1 MLLPTNEM
9 KKLLTVMQDFGV
21 RKDLGSFGFGVCLF
35 LSQALGQAQ
44 VAKVGDA
51 AEDFEI
57 TNRAT
62 GEPLRLSD
70 YEGHVVV
77 LDFFA
82 WWCGPCRS
90 SSPDVEKNVYQHF
103 EERGGNKHG
112 VPVTVIAVNI
122 ESDNPDRTD
131 QFVEDAGLELAGDD
145 LQRVAWN
152 QFNEEGAI
160 PMFVILNGVAGNSEY
175 EQWEVLYKEA
185 GYEGARTFNVIIDK
199 VKSGFP
205 PPEIIQA
212 LEDQSVE
219 LGGTAVF
226 EVEATDDTGLIY
238 QWQFNGQELTGATD
252 PKLVIFNVQAQSQGT
267 YMVVITNEHNLTT
280 TTSAQLVGSNV
291 SPSILSQPR
300 GVTAEAGKDVEFA
313 VETVGAKPMSYQWF
327 FNEKPIDGGKSAALT
342 LVDVTMEM
350 VGDYHV
356 NIANDYGSTT
366 SDMASLKV
374 VKTLQ
379 EALDN
384 GDYAFDSGP
393 EDTWSLD
400 EIIHSSDEDSAR
412 SPEIENNQ
420 STMVEMEAEGP
431 GTVFFS
437 WRTTN
442 DYGQEFKCFVD
453 DELVAS
459 FAKGYE
465 WEEPR
470 WLTGSV
476 RLSEGEHL
484 IRWEYS
490 KQSAF
495 GQNMYG
501 WLDEVRFMTEA
512 QIKEEM
518 LVAMGLDAD
527 NSLEFGG
534 EGSWL
539 IDKTNGLD
547 EEGGMASNGIPPG
560 GETWIEITLNG
571 PGYLEFFHKTLGQF
585 VWRSSLQ
592 FYLDGKGFDLNALLF
607 TTDQQGWDRAVAEI
621 PEGEHKARW
630 LVQNNLGNEE
640 NAIIDWIEFSLV
652 EEGEPEI
659 YLEPE
664 ANETQAP
671 GFAFYE
677 VEARGY
683 PFPTYQWFRD
693 GEPLEGEIARV
704 LRLDNLWEDD
714 SGEITVVVSNEL
726 GEVESQGADLFVTE
740 ILDEELTD
748 AIDLEDGRVIS
759 IQFDEELQPWK
770 LSTVRSY
777 DGEDSARAY
786 SSTRDWFSEQVF
798 AVRLEGPGF
807 LTFKWRLES
816 SRVPDEFDEFRLS
829 CILDGQFAFEDENEL
844 AVLIDAQKSSVAK
857 WIDNWVMIPEGNHT
871 VYFTFLK
878 DSELMGKAYVDQ
890 MAFKRAEAGKPSLV
904 KISTQEAKVELG
916 DRLEMKVD
924 QFEGYPFPT
933 FQWRF
938 NGEEIKDATNHFYKV
953 EHAWDFDAGE
963 YTVVASNE
971 HGSLES
977 EPLKV
982 TVSGEGVSSLA
993 DGLDVTGLKFA
1004 TGGDKKWSRA
1014 KINDAEDGDAIRN
1027 LTLQEFQSS
1036 WVMTM
1041 VQGPGVLE
1049 FDWKIIGSEFEN
1061 ELIFSIDGKQTETL
1075 SGTSE
1080 WEFFRT
1086 FIPEGRHVLEWEFF
1100 RDSWETGRHNGYL
1113 DALQFYIP
1121 EDALPEFVEQP
1132 EDAMVEGAEGVVFS
1146 VEVDGW
1152 PFPEL
1157 QWYRDGNPVIG
1168 ETSAKLTLDTVWP
1181 EDEGE
1186 YWVVAQNTH
1195 GETQSEPAQ
1204 LTLNRESNEDLAEAL
1219 DTEEIDFISGAEFAW
1234 ELQTDETSDGED
1246 ALHVT
1251 GLPDWGGDVVYA
1263 ELKTR
1268 LKGPGELTF
1277 KAKVEGNLQIFRAFI
1292 GQSTIWDEDY
1302 VTLRDREVPWTE
1314 YSMII
1319 PEGRHEVTFLFLQG
1333 PKEGGPDSSLWLDEM
1348 RYERIGLPI
1357 NLSIVGITGWGLRFE
1372 FNSVYGKEYQ
1382 LESSF
1387 DLKEWKLEE
1396 ELISDGDLAE
1406 VVVPIDLPIP
1416 QSFYRVKRSIWNLE
1430 GNWIGKGYMC
1440 WGNLDNNGNPILLDE
1455 EVSISQTGD
1464 YVIATK
1470 VTGDQCVKAGEKTWE
1485 GQIIGDQIIGV
1496 SYGRYPDDIDLI
1508 LSNKTIKI
1516 IDKNTLEMDSGD
1528 RQIIFDRIE

>member
-1 MLLPTNEM
+1 MI
-9 KKLLTVMQDFGV
+9 KKQAVIST
-21 RKDLGSFGFGVCLF
+21 LGLRSA
-35 LSQALGQAQ
+35 LSSLALGAWLILGHVLGQAQ
-44 VAKVGDA
+44 VTKVGQA
-51 AEDFEI
+51 AEGFEI
-57 TNRAT
+57 TNRET

-82 WWCGPCRS
+82 WWCGPCRT
-90 SSPDVEKNVYQHF
+90 SSPDVEKNVYLYF
-103 EERGGNKHG
+103 KERDGNKYG
-112 VPVTVIAVNI
+112 VPVTVMAVNI

-131 QFVEDAGLELAGDD
+131 QFIEDAGLELVGDD
-145 LQRVAWN
+145 LEEVAWD
-152 QFNEEGAI
+152 QFNEEGSI
-160 PMFVILNGVAGNSEY
+160 PMFVILNGVDGNSDY
-175 EQWEVLYKEA
+175 EQWEVLYKGVGYA
-185 GYEGARTFNVIIDK
+185 GADTFRRIINK
-199 VKSGFP
+199 VKPGFP

-212 LEDQSVE
+212 LRDQPVE
-219 LGGTAVF
+219 LGGTAIF
-226 EVEATDDTGLIY
+226 EVEATDETELTY

-267 YMVVITNEHNLTT
+267 YMVVITNEHKLTT
-280 TTSAQLVGSNV
+280 TASAQLVGSNV

-350 VGDYHV
+350 VGNYHLE
-356 NIANDYGSTT
+356 ITNDYGSTT
-366 SDMASLKV
+366 SEMASLKV
-374 VKTLQ
+374 VNTLQ

-384 GDYAFDSGP
+384 DGYAFDSGP
-393 EDTWSLD
+393 EETWSLD
-400 EIIHSSDEDSAR
+400 ETIHSSDEDSAR

-420 STMVEMEAEGP
+420 STWVEMEVEGP

-442 DYGQEFKCFVD
+442 DYDQEFKCFVD
-453 DELVAS
+453 DELVTR
-459 FAKGYE
+459 FAKGYA
-465 WEEPR
+465 WEQPR

-527 NSLEFGG
+527 TPLEFGG

-539 IDKTNGLD
+539 VDKTNGLD
-547 EEGGMASNGIPPG
+547 EEGGLASIGIPPG
-560 GETWIEITLNG
+560 GETWVEITLNG
-571 PGYLEFFHKTLGQF
+571 PGYLEFYHKTLGQF

-607 TTDQQGWDRAVAEI
+607 TTDQQGWDRGVAEI

-630 LVQNNLGNEE
+630 LVQNNFGNEE

-664 ANETQAP
+664 ANEARAP
-671 GFAFYE
+671 GFAFFE

-704 LRLDNLWEDD
+704 LRLDNLWGED

-726 GEVESQGADLFVTE
+726 GEVESQVADLNVTE
-740 ILDEELTD
+740 NLDEELAD
-748 AIDLEDGRVIS
+748 AIDMEDGRVVS
-759 IQFDEELQPWK
+759 IQFDEELQTWK
-770 LSTVRSY
+770 RFTSKSS
-777 DGEDSARAY
+777 DGEDSARAF
-786 SSTRDWFSEQVF
+786 SSTRDWYSDQVF

-816 SRVPDEFDEFRLS
+816 SRVLNEFEELRLS
-829 CILDGQFAFEDENEL
+829 CTLDDQFAFEDENEL
-844 AVLIDAQKSSVAK
+844 AVLIDAKRSSVAK

-878 DSELMGKAYVDQ
+878 DGELTGRAYVDQ

-904 KISTQEAKVELG
+904 KISTQEANVELG

-924 QFEGYPFPT
+924 QVEGYPFPT
-933 FQWRF
+933 FQWRL
-938 NGEEIKDATNHFYKV
+938 NGEVIKDATNHFYKV
-953 EHAWDFDAGE
+953 EHAWDFDTGE

-982 TVSGEGVSSLA
+982 NVSGEGASSLA

-1004 TGGDKKWSRA
+1004 AGGDRKWSRT

-1027 LTLQEFQSS
+1027 LSLQEFQSS
-1036 WVMTM
+1036 WVMTK

-1049 FDWKIIGSEFEN
+1049 FDWKVIGPEFDDR
-1061 ELIFSIDGKQTETL
+1061 LIFSIDGKQTETL
-1075 SGTSE
+1075 TGSSE

-1100 RDSWETGRHNGYL
+1100 RDSWETGRHYGYL

-1121 EDALPEFVEQP
+1121 EDAVPEFVEQP
-1132 EDAMVEGAEGVVFS
+1132 EDATVEGTEGIVFS

-1157 QWYRDGNPVIG
+1157 QWYRDGKLIIG
-1168 ETSAKLTLDTVWP
+1168 ETSDKLALDTVWP

-1195 GETQSEPAQ
+1195 GEAQSEPAQ
-1204 LTLNRESNEDLAEAL
+1204 LTLNWENNEDLAEAL
-1219 DTEEIDFISGAEFAW
+1219 DTEGIDFISGAEFAW

-1268 LKGPGELTF
+1268 LEGPGELTF

-1292 GQSTIWDEDY
+1292 GQSTIWDEGF
-1302 VTLRDREVPWTE
+1302 VTLRDGEVAWTE
-1314 YSMII
+1314 YSLII
-1319 PEGRHEVTFLFLQG
+1319 PAGRHEVTFLFLQG
-1333 PKEGGPDSSLWLDEM
+1333 PKDGGPDSSLWLDEM

-1357 NLSIVGITGWGLRFE
+1357 NLSIVGLTGGELRFD
-1372 FNSVYGKEYQ
+1372 FNSVSGKEYQ

-1396 ELISDGDLAE
+1396 DLISDGDLTE
-1406 VVVPIDLPIP
+1406 VVVPIDLLIP
-1416 QSFYRVKRSIWNLE
+1416 QSFYRVKKSIWNLE
-1430 GNWIGKGYMC
+1430 GNWIGKGYTC
-1440 WGNLDNNGNPILLDE
+1440 WGNLDNNGTPILLDE
-1455 EVSISQTGD
+1455 EISISQEGD
-1464 YVIATK
+1464 YAIATK

-1485 GQIIGDQIIGV
+1485 GQIIGDQIIGI
-1496 SYGRYPDDIDLI
+1496 SYGRYPDDIN
-1508 LSNKTIKI
+1508 LSSFNQTIKI
-1516 IDKNTLEMDSGD
+1516 IDQNTLEMDLGD

>member
-1 MLLPTNEM
+1 MKNQRVILFSRLRGVLSCLAIGACLL
-9 KKLLTVMQDFGV
+9 
-21 RKDLGSFGFGVCLF
+21 VC
-35 LSQALGQAQ
+35 QALAVAQ
-44 VAKVGDA
+44 VAKVGDT

-57 TNRAT
+57 TNRET
-62 GEPLRLSD
+62 GEALMLSD

-82 WWCGPCRS
+82 WWCGPCRT
-90 SSPDVEKNVYQHF
+90 SSPDVEKNVYLYFKEQD
-103 EERGGNKHG
+103 GNKYG
-112 VPVTVIAVNI
+112 VPVTVMAVNI

-131 QFVEDAGLELAGDD
+131 QFVEDAGLELVGDD
-145 LQRVAWN
+145 LNRVAWN
-152 QFNEEGAI
+152 QFNEESSI
-160 PMFVILNGVAGNSEY
+160 PMFVILNGVAGNSDY
-175 EQWEVLYKEA
+175 EQWEVLYKDVGYA
-185 GYEGARTFNVIIDK
+185 GADTFRRIINK

-226 EVEATDDTGLIY
+226 EVEATDDTDLTY

-280 TTSAQLVGSNV
+280 TSSVQLVGSNV
-291 SPSILSQPR
+291 SPSILSQPG
-300 GVTAEAGKDVEFA
+300 GVTAEVGKDVEFA

-350 VGDYHV
+350 VGNYHV
-356 NIANDYGSTT
+356 EITNDYGSTA
-366 SDMASLKV
+366 SEMASLKV
-374 VKTLQ
+374 VNTLQ

-393 EDTWSLD
+393 EETWSLD
-400 EIIHSSDEDSAR
+400 ETIHFSDEDSAR

-420 STMVEMEAEGP
+420 STWVEMEVEGP

-437 WRTTN
+437 WLTTN
-442 DYGQEFKCFVD
+442 DYDQEFKCFVD
-453 DELVAS
+453 DELVTR
-459 FAKGYE
+459 FAKGPA
-465 WEEPR
+465 WEQPR

-495 GQNMYG
+495 GRKMHG

-527 NSLEFGG
+527 TPLEFGG

-539 IDKTNGLD
+539 VDKTNGLD
-547 EEGGMASNGIPPG
+547 EEGGLASMGIPPG
-560 GETWIEITLNG
+560 GETWVEITLNG
-571 PGYLEFFHKTLGQF
+571 PGYLEFYHKTLGQF

-607 TTDQQGWDRAVAEI
+607 TTDQQGWDRGVAEI

-630 LVQNNLGNEE
+630 LVQNNFGNEE
-640 NAIIDWIEFSLV
+640 NAIIEWIEFSLI

-671 GFAFYE
+671 GFAFFE

-704 LRLDNLWEDD
+704 LWLDNLWEDD

-726 GEVESQGADLFVTE
+726 GEVESQVADLNVTE
-740 ILDEELTD
+740 NLDEELAD
-748 AIDLEDGRVIS
+748 AIDMEDGRVVS
-759 IQFDEELQPWK
+759 IQFDEELQTWERFTSK
-770 LSTVRSY
+770 SS
-777 DGEDSARAY
+777 DGEDSARAF
-786 SSTRDWFSEQVF
+786 SSTKDWYSDQAF

-816 SRVPDEFDEFRLS
+816 SRVLNEFEEFRLS
-829 CILDGQFAFEDENEL
+829 CTLNDQFAFEDENEL
-844 AVLIDAQKSSVAK
+844 AVLMDAKRSSVAK
-857 WIDNWVMIPEGNHT
+857 WIDNWVMIPEGKHT

-878 DSELMGKAYVDQ
+878 DGELTGRAYVDQ

-904 KISTQEAKVELG
+904 KISTQEANVELG

-924 QFEGYPFPT
+924 QVEGYPFPT
-933 FQWRF
+933 FQWRL
-938 NGEEIKDATNHFYKV
+938 NGEVIKDATNHFYKV
-953 EHAWDFDAGE
+953 EHAWDFDTGE

-982 TVSGEGVSSLA
+982 TVEGEGVVNLA
-993 DGLDVTGLKFA
+993 DGVDVEGLKFV

-1027 LTLQEFQSS
+1027 LSLLEFQSS
-1036 WVMTM
+1036 WVMT
-1041 VQGPGVLE
+1041 VVEGPGVLE
-1049 FDWKIIGSEFEN
+1049 FDWKIIGPEFEDR
-1061 ELIFSIDGKQTETL
+1061 LIFSIDGKQTETL
-1075 SGTSE
+1075 FGSSE
-1080 WEFFRT
+1080 WETIRT
-1086 FIPEGRHVLEWEFF
+1086 FIPEGHHVLEWEFF

-1121 EDALPEFVEQP
+1121 EDAVPEFVEQP
-1132 EDAMVEGAEGVVFS
+1132 QDATAEGTEGIVFS

-1157 QWYRDGNPVIG
+1157 QWYRDGKPLIG
-1168 ETSAKLTLDTVWP
+1168 ETSDKLTLGTVWP
-1181 EDEGE
+1181 DDEGE

-1195 GETQSEPAQ
+1195 GEAQSESAQ
-1204 LTLNRESNEDLAEAL
+1204 LTLNWENNEDLAEAL
-1219 DTEEIDFISGAEFAW
+1219 DTEGIDFVSGAEFAW

-1251 GLPDWGGDVVYA
+1251 ALPDWGGEVVYA

-1268 LKGPGELTF
+1268 LQGPGELTF

-1292 GQSTIWDEDY
+1292 GQSTIWDVDF
-1302 VTLRDREVPWTE
+1302 VTLRDREVDWTE
-1314 YSMII
+1314 YSLII
-1319 PEGRHEVTFLFLQG
+1319 PAGRHEVTFLFLQG
-1333 PKEGGPDSSLWLDEM
+1333 PKDGGLDSSLWLDEM
-1348 RYERIGLPI
+1348 RYERVGMPI
-1357 NLSIVGITGWGLRFE
+1357 NLSIVGLTGEELRFE
-1372 FNSVYGKEYQ
+1372 FDSVSDKEYQ

-1396 ELISDGDLAE
+1396 NLIAVGDLTE
-1406 VVVPIDLPIP
+1406 IVVPIDFLAP
-1416 QSFYRVKRSIWNLE
+1416 QSFYRVKKSIWNLE
-1430 GNWIGKGYMC
+1430 GNWTGKGYMC

-1455 EVSISQTGD
+1455 EISISQEGD

-1470 VTGDQCVKAGEKTWE
+1470 VTGDKCVKAGEKTWE
-1485 GQIIGDQIIGV
+1485 GQIIGNQIIGIF
-1496 SYGRYPDDIDLI
+1496 YGRYPDDIDLRP
-1508 LSNKTIKI
+1508 SNQTIRI
-1516 IDKNTLEMDSGD
+1516 IDQNTLEMDLGD